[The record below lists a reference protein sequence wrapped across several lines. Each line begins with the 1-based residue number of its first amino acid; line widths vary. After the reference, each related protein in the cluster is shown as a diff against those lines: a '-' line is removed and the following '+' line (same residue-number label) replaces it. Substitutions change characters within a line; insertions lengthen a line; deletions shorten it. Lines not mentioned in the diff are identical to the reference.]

1 MEVIIMAGLAGCLE
15 GMKRANSRNL
25 AGWVEGP
32 VTKLK
37 GGKRQVLLEDGKL
50 ICFVVGAEDVIIT
63 KNDVDVVECVAQNL
77 KVQKGN
83 GISVCNSY
91 AVTLKNGE
99 YGTFTIF
106 AGKAAEFTIFLK

>member
-1 MEVIIMAGLAGCLE
+1 MAGLAGCLE

-32 VTKLK
+32 LTKLK
-37 GGKRQVLLEDGKL
+37 GGKRQVLLENGKI
-50 ICFVVGAEDVIIT
+50 ICFIVGEEDIVIT
-63 KNDVDVVECVAQNL
+63 KNDVASVECVAQNL
-77 KVQKGN
+77 TQRYGN
-83 GISVCNSY
+83 NNYVCNSY
-91 AVTLKNGE
+91 AVALKNGD

>member
-1 MEVIIMAGLAGCLE
+1 MAGLGCLE
-15 GMKRANSRNL
+15 GVKRANSKNL
-25 AGWVEGP
+25 AGFVEGP

-50 ICFVVGAEDVIIT
+50 VCFVVGADDIVIAKDDIDT
-63 KNDVDVVECVAQNL
+63 VECVAQNL
-77 KVQKGN
+77 KVPSGN
-83 GISVCNSY
+83 QVIICNSY

-106 AGKAAEFTIFLK
+106 AGKAAEFTIFTK

>member
-1 MEVIIMAGLAGCLE
+1 MAGLAGCLE
-15 GMKRANSRNL
+15 GIKRANSPHL
-25 AGWVEGP
+25 VGWVEGP

-50 ICFVVGAEDVIIT
+50 ICFVVGSEDIVLT
-63 KNDVDVVECVAQNL
+63 KNDVDTVECVAQNL
-77 KVQKGN
+77 EIPQRDKVM
-83 GISVCNSY
+83 VCNSY

-106 AGKAAEFTIFLK
+106 SGKAAEFIIFLK

>member
-1 MEVIIMAGLAGCLE
+1 MAGLAGCLE
-15 GMKRANSRNL
+15 GIKRANSPKL

-37 GGKRQVLLEDGKL
+37 GGNRQVLLEDGKL
-50 ICFVVGAEDVIIT
+50 ICFVVGAEDIVIT
-63 KNDVDVVECVAQNL
+63 KNDVDTVECVAQNL
-77 KVQKGN
+77 KLQYGN
-83 GISVCNSY
+83 NNYICNSY
-91 AVTLKNGE
+91 AVTLKNGD

>member
-1 MEVIIMAGLAGCLE
+1 MAGLAGCLE
-15 GMKRANSRNL
+15 GIKRANSKNL

-50 ICFVVGAEDVIIT
+50 ICFVMGSEDVIIT
-63 KNDVDVVECVAQNL
+63 KNDVASVECVAQNL
-77 KVQKGN
+77 NQQYGN
-83 GISVCNSY
+83 NTIVCNSY

-106 AGKAAEFTIFLK
+106 AGKAGEFTIILK